1 MNLAELQ
8 KKLTAAARLQAPDD
22 RVPYAFEKRIM
33 ALIAERAAVSGRI
46 LWARGFWRAAVSCVA
61 VSCVA
66 LALVCGAFSFFTPAA
81 TDSGND
87 LSQDFENTLLA
98 SADLPDNTS
107 TP

>member
-8 KKLTAAARLQAPDD
+8 KKLTAAARLQPPDD

-33 ALIAERAAVSGRI
+33 ALIAERAAHAAISGRI
-46 LWARGFWRAAVSCVA
+46 LWARGFWRAAISCL
-61 VSCVA
+61 A
-66 LALVCGAFSFFTPAA
+66 LALVCGAVSLFTPTA
-81 TDSGND
+81 TDNGND

-98 SADLPDNTS
+98 SADLPDNAS